1 MAVTPQKILLA
12 TDLSVRSDRAQDRAV
27 SLLKQYNSELVVLH
41 VLESMN
47 EIRHVPFS
55 RFQKHKEKSIDKITR
70 ELLDY
75 LIDVKSHVTL
85 RVEEGIPHEIILKIA
100 EEENCDLIV
109 SGVAR
114 SEILGRFTLGK
125 TVNQLMRKSDIPVL
139 VVTERVRGHYKKI
152 VVVVD
157 SSEISKRAIKIATN
171 YFSKQILTLLKT
183 YTTYGE
189 SLVDNASYKE
199 NMREVVYDDLMKFL
213 DSVDLT
219 ADQRKLIKILIEYG
233 SIEYNIRNLLQ
244 LSDVELVVV
253 GSHKRSFF
261 FDAFFDSEAKRI
273 IATLTC
279 DVLIVR

>member
-1 MAVTPQKILLA
+1 MAITPQKILLA

-55 RFQKHKEKSIDKITR
+55 RFQKHKEKRIDKIKW

-85 RVEEGIPHEIILKIA
+85 RVEEGIPHEIILKVA
-100 EEENCDLIV
+100 KEENCDLIV

-114 SEILGRFTLGK
+114 SEILGRFTLGR
-125 TVNQLMRKSDIPVL
+125 TVNQLMRKSDLPML
-139 VVTERVRGHYKKI
+139 VVTDRVRAHYKKI

-157 SSEISKRAIKIATN
+157 SSEISKRAIKLATD
-171 YFSKQILTLLKT
+171 YFPRQVLTLLKT
-183 YTTYGE
+183 FTTYGA
-189 SLVDNASYKE
+189 SLVDSASYKE
-199 NMREVVYDDLMKFL
+199 NMREVAYDDLMEFL

-219 ADQRKLIKILIEYG
+219 TDQRKLINVLIEHG
-233 SIEYNIRNLLQ
+233 SVKYNIRYLLQ

-253 GSHKRSFF
+253 GSPKYSFF
-261 FDAFFDSEAKRI
+261 FDAFFDSEAKGI